1 MPFFS
6 GQQTDEEVES
16 QLLWADPPL
25 CRTTRKNHFHHQ
37 HHVSHDLILLQK
49 KTYTVITV
57 AAIGII
63 SCVIYA
69 KQDISGQNFIH
80 ILEIYLMWGIN
91 MTNQSS

>member
-49 KTYTVITV
+49 K
-57 AAIGII
+57 
-63 SCVIYA
+63 
-69 KQDISGQNFIH
+69 KR
-80 ILEIYLMWGIN
+80 ILSL
-91 MTNQSS
+91 QSQQLELYRALFMLNKT